1 MTTLGC
7 DGKFNFF
14 PGGPPLEH
22 MTPQNT
28 RFWPFFRYFQIR
40 GFLEEKLGRQG
51 KGTQNV
57 WNELIDP
64 CQKSWVHN
72 CARFRENRFSK
83 LKFFRNHPY
92 LTLFCQGASR

>member
-64 CQKSWVHN
+64 LPGSSVQDMTTYGEIS
-72 CARFRENRFSK
+72 FSK
-83 LKFFRNHPY
+83 LKNSENEP
-92 LTLFCQGASR
+92 